1 MMKEQSGLMPKKSKS
16 STPTLDKIK
25 EAFRPKAALTLEEE
39 LSQLTSSELSGV
51 KQTVS
56 LIGMVYS
63 ATDEKSY
70 EEHIDQMYP
79 RAALSRKRLYAAL
92 LRELMPEDEYTGPP
106 KPRRNLSNEFYN
118 TPKMQLKE
126 QS

>member
-63 ATDEKSY
+63 ATDEKS
-70 EEHIDQMYP
+70 
-79 RAALSRKRLYAAL
+79 LSRKRLYAAL
-92 LRELMPEDEYTGPP
+92 LRELMPDDEYTGPP